1 MSIIRNLISEYPLE
15 KIIVEAP
22 ELVAAGGSITLNGL
36 KSSVKLPSYK
46 IAENDVKNQQL
57 NRYRLTVTAY
67 DIKGNMSPQAET
79 LVEIF
84 RYWLACRYHP

>member
-1 MSIIRNLISEYPLE
+1 
-15 KIIVEAP
+15 
-22 ELVAAGGSITLNGL
+22 TLNGL

-79 LVEIF
+79 LVEVSNTGL
-84 RYWLACRYHP
+84 LAIIHKNGTK